1 MGTLTLIINNKG
13 GVYMTNNREEKDMT
27 AATVSNQPYQP
38 LNKDKK
44 ELLKNFIGSIS
55 SRLDLNAVKDEWKN
69 DHN

>member
-1 MGTLTLIINNKG
+1 
-13 GVYMTNNREEKDMT
+13 MTNNREEKDMT